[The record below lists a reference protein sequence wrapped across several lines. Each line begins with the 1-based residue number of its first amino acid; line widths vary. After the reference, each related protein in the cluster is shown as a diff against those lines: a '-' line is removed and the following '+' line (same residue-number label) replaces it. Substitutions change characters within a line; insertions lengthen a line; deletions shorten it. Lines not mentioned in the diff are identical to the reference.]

1 MKKNKKILS
10 ILVSSCLIIS
20 LSGCSVFGKKEVDE
34 GPTKEELAAQVS
46 QLTSENESLQSQLN
60 GTKEILATY
69 DPALSNIDLSA
80 ITVLP
85 TGIKAYNAIND
96 KIRLSKVF
104 IMEPSKSM
112 PNTTNVNLGGNV
124 VYTPSNNWSF
134 DLSNNVLSLKHKN
147 GMVVNLKVYDY
158 VGQSTPYDVMDTSIR
173 PYLNEINVEEVV
185 AKKLFVNDN
194 VVGGL
199 IITNMKVKE
208 YISDNSELEVEQ
220 YEEPIEET
228 TEVGDI
234 NETSEIGETSE
245 INDSD
250 VPRTNFGDLSDTE
263 TTAEE
268 TSVETTASS
277 DVDVMETTV
286 GSLDDLM
293 GNETSESNINNDA
306 INEEDKL
313 DYQIV
318 DYRYTVAVA
327 MYGDYA
333 LTIEGFYRNDENASI
348 QEELFNSCMNSIQIN
363 KGRLVIE

>member
-1 MKKNKKILS
+1 MKKSKKILS
-10 ILVSSCLIIS
+10 ILVSSCLVMS
-20 LSGCSVFGKKEVDE
+20 LSACSILGKKEVDE

-69 DPALSNIDLSA
+69 DPALANIDLSA

-104 IMEPSKSM
+104 KMEPSKSM

-173 PYLNEINVEEVV
+173 PYLQELNVEEVE

-199 IITNMKVKE
+199 ITTNMKVKE
-208 YISDNSELEVEQ
+208 YLSDNGDLEVEQ
-220 YEEPIEET
+220 YEEESTEETTEET
-228 TEVGDI
+228 TEVGNI
-234 NETSEIGETSE
+234 NETGETSEIGDSE
-245 INDSD
+245 
-250 VPRTNFGDLSDTE
+250 VPKTNFGDLGETE
-263 TTAEE
+263 TN
-268 TSVETTASS
+268 SVETTESS
-277 DVDVMETTV
+277 EPDSAMETTV

-293 GNETSESNINNDA
+293 ENETSESNESKDDV
-306 INEEDKL
+306 EDKL
-313 DYQIV
+313 EYEIV

-363 KGRLVIE
+363 NGRLVIE

>member
-1 MKKNKKILS
+1 MKKSKKILS

-69 DPALSNIDLSA
+69 DPTLANIDLSA

-104 IMEPSKSM
+104 TMEPSKSM

-173 PYLNEINVEEVV
+173 PYLQDLNVEEVE

-199 IITNMKVKE
+199 ITTNMKVKE
-208 YISDNSELEVEQ
+208 YISDNGDLEVEQ
-220 YEEPIEET
+220 YEEES
-228 TEVGDI
+228 TE
-234 NETSEIGETSE
+234 ETSEVDVNETGETSE
-245 INDSD
+245 ITDSE
-250 VPRTNFGDLSDTE
+250 VPKTNFGDLGETE
-263 TTAEE
+263 TSTEE
-268 TSVETTASS
+268 TTVPSESES
-277 DVDVMETTV
+277 IMETTV

-293 GNETSESNINNDA
+293 ETSESNENNSE
-306 INEEDKL
+306 NNTEDEL
-313 DYQIV
+313 GYEII

-363 KGRLVIE
+363 KGRLVVE

>member
-1 MKKNKKILS
+1 MRNYKKVLS

-20 LSGCSVFGKKEVDE
+20 LSACSILGKKEVDE

-69 DPALSNIDLSA
+69 DPTLANIDLSA

-104 IMEPSKSM
+104 TMEPSKSM

-173 PYLNEINVEEVV
+173 PYLQDLNVEEVE

-199 IITNMKVKE
+199 ITTNMKVKE
-208 YISDNSELEVEQ
+208 YISDNGDLEVEQ
-220 YEEPIEET
+220 YEEES
-228 TEVGDI
+228 TE
-234 NETSEIGETSE
+234 ETSEVDVNETGETSE
-245 INDSD
+245 ITDSE
-250 VPRTNFGDLSDTE
+250 VPKTNFGDLGETSTEE
-263 TTAEE
+263 TTVPSESE
-268 TSVETTASS
+268 ST
-277 DVDVMETTV
+277 METTV

-293 GNETSESNINNDA
+293 ETSESNESNENNSE
-306 INEEDKL
+306 NNTEDEL
-313 DYQIV
+313 GYEII

-363 KGRLVIE
+363 KGRLVVE

>member
-1 MKKNKKILS
+1 MKNYKKILS

-20 LSGCSVFGKKEVDE
+20 LSGCSILGKKEVDE
-34 GPTKEELAAQVS
+34 GPTKEELAVQVS
-46 QLTSENESLQSQLN
+46 QLISENESLQSQLN

-69 DPALSNIDLSA
+69 DPGLANIDLSA

-104 IMEPSKSM
+104 TMEPSKSM

-173 PYLNEINVEEVV
+173 PYLNGINVEEVS
-185 AKKLFVNDN
+185 AKKLFINDN

-199 IITNMKVKE
+199 ITTNMKVKE
-208 YISDNSELEVEQ
+208 YISDNGDLEVEQ
-220 YEEPIEET
+220 YEEEPTEESTEET
-228 TEVGDI
+228 NEADI
-234 NETSEIGETSE
+234 NDIGETSE
-245 INDSD
+245 IDDSD
-250 VPRTNFGDLSDTE
+250 VPKTNFGDLNETE
-263 TTAEE
+263 T
-268 TSVETTASS
+268 SNETTVSS
-277 DVDVMETTV
+277 ESENSLETTV

-293 GNETSESNINNDA
+293 GNETSESFENN
-306 INEEDKL
+306 NENNTKDDLE
-313 DYQIV
+313 YEII

-363 KGRLVIE
+363 NGRLVIE